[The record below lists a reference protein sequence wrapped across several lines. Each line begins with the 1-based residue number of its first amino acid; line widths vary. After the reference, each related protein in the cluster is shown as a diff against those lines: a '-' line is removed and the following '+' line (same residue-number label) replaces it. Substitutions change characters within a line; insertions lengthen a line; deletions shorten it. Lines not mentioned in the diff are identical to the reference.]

1 MVRTEVPTLLRQCVY
16 HVALLHRP
24 THLCKWRCT
33 LCGKSTKQVYLSYQC
48 DLPTDST
55 VLVPTGSIQIKK
67 GW

>member
-24 THLCKWRCT
+24 TTLCEWWCT
-33 LCGKSTKQVYLSYQC
+33 LCTESTKQVYLSYQC

-55 VLVPTGSIQIKK
+55 VLVRASRIQIKK